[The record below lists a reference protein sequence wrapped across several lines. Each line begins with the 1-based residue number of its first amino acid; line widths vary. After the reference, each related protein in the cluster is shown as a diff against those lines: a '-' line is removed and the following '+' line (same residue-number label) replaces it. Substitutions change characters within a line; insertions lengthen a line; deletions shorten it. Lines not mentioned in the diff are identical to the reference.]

1 MNSSQLLERISAPAN
16 LNLALRRVKS
26 NKGCAGVDRRDI
38 EATIRKLRQGGNG
51 QQLRQSLLDG
61 SYQPQP
67 VLGVEIPKPSG
78 GVRQLGIPTVLD
90 RIVQQAITNVL
101 TEIYEPKFS
110 TSSFGFRP
118 MRSAH
123 NALAAASHYIR
134 EGKRYVVDID
144 LEKYFDTVNHDRLMH
159 RLSQDIEDKRVL
171 KLIRR
176 YLQSG
181 LMRNGVVERRQRGT
195 PQGGPLSPLLS
206 NIVLDELDK
215 ELERRGHKFC
225 RYADDCQIYVSSQA
239 AAERVKDS
247 VTAFLEHKLKLKVN
261 REKSAATRVTER
273 SYLSHR
279 FTSSGEIRIASA
291 ALAKMKKRVRSI
303 TKRNRGREF
312 GLIIQELTQ
321 YLRGWQQYFK
331 LALKPSVMGALDR
344 WIRRR
349 LRSYRLKQRKR
360 KYSIAMWLQREGV
373 TERNAWKLAMSDKG
387 WWKLSQ
393 TPQVNHALPNVKFQ
407 EVGLYSL
414 REGYDTLKVYSEPPY
429 ATHACTVV

>member
-1 MNSSQLLERISAPAN
+1 VNPPQLLERISASAN

-26 NKGCAGVDRRDI
+26 NKGCAGVDRLDI
-38 EATIRKLRQGGNG
+38 AATIRKLRQGNNG

-78 GVRQLGIPTVLD
+78 GVRQLGIPTVQD

-110 TSSFGFRP
+110 KSSFGFRP

-123 NALAAASHYIR
+123 NALTMASHYIR
-134 EGKRYVVDID
+134 EGRVYVVDID

-159 RLSQDIEDKRVL
+159 RLSQDIDDKRVL
-171 KLIRR
+171 KLIRL

-215 ELERRGHKFC
+215 ELERRGHKFS
-225 RYADDCQIYVSSQA
+225 RYADDCQIYVSSQV

-247 VTAFLEHKLKLKVN
+247 ITLFLEHKLKLKVN

-279 FTSSGEIRIASA
+279 FTSSGEIRISSGAQ
-291 ALAKMKKRVRSI
+291 AKMKKRVRTI
-303 TKRNRGREF
+303 TKRNRGREL
-312 GLIIQELTQ
+312 GQIVKELTQ
-321 YLRGWQQYFK
+321 YLRGWQHYFK
-331 LALKPSVMGALDR
+331 LALKPSVMGALDS

-360 KYSIAMWLQREGV
+360 KHSIAMWLQREGV
-373 TERNAWKLAMSDKG
+373 TERNAWKVAMSDKG
-387 WWKLSQ
+387 WWKLSL
-393 TPQVNHALPNVKFQ
+393 TPQVNHALPNVKFK
-407 EVGLYSL
+407 EMGLYSL

>member
-1 MNSSQLLERISAPAN
+1 MNPSQLLERISAPAN
-16 LNLALRRVKS
+16 LNLALRRVKN
-26 NKGCAGVDRRDI
+26 NKGCAGVDRLDI
-38 EATIRKLRQGGNG
+38 EATIQKLRQGNKG

-78 GVRQLGIPTVLD
+78 GVRQLGIPTVQD
-90 RIVQQAITNVL
+90 RMVQQAITNVL
-101 TEIYEPKFS
+101 TEIYDPKFS
-110 TSSFGFRP
+110 KSSFGFRP

-123 NALAAASHYIR
+123 NALATASQYIR
-134 EGKRYVVDID
+134 EGRGYVVDID

-171 KLIRR
+171 KLIRS

-225 RYADDCQIYVSSQA
+225 RYADDCQIYVSSQVA
-239 AAERVKDS
+239 ADRVKES
-247 VTAFLEHKLKLKVN
+247 VTVFLEHKLKLKVN
-261 REKSAATRVTER
+261 REKSAATRVAER

-279 FTSSGEIRIASA
+279 FSSSGEIRISSVAQG
-291 ALAKMKKRVRSI
+291 KMKKRVRLI
-303 TKRNRGREF
+303 TKRNRGREL

-321 YLRGWQQYFK
+321 YLRGWQHYFK
-331 LALKPSVMGALDR
+331 LALKPSVMGALDS

-360 KYSIAMWLQREGV
+360 KHSIATWLQREGV

-407 EVGLYSL
+407 EMGLYSL
-414 REGYDTLKVYSEPPY
+414 KEGYDTLKVYSEPPY

>member
-1 MNSSQLLERISAPAN
+1 VNPSQLLERISAPAN

-26 NKGCAGVDRRDI
+26 NKGCAGVDRLGI
-38 EATIRKLRQGGNG
+38 EATIQKLRQGNNG

-67 VLGVEIPKPSG
+67 VLGVKIPKPNG
-78 GVRQLGIPTVLD
+78 GVRQLGIPTVQD
-90 RIVQQAITNVL
+90 RIVQQAIMNVL

-110 TSSFGFRP
+110 KSSFGFRP

-123 NALAAASHYIR
+123 NALAMASQYIR
-134 EGKRYVVDID
+134 EGRGYVVDID

-159 RLSQDIEDKRVL
+159 RLSQDIEDKRML
-171 KLIRR
+171 KLIRS

-225 RYADDCQIYVSSQA
+225 RYADDCQIYVSSQV

-247 VTAFLEHKLKLKVN
+247 ITTFLEQKLKLKVN

-279 FTSSGEIRIASA
+279 FTSSGEIRISSSA
-291 ALAKMKKRVRSI
+291 QAKMKKRVRTI
-303 TKRNRGREF
+303 TKRNRGREL
-312 GLIIQELTQ
+312 GQIVKELTQ
-321 YLRGWQQYFK
+321 YLRGWQYYFK
-331 LALKPSVMGALDR
+331 LALKPSVMGALDS

-360 KYSIAMWLQREGV
+360 KHSIAMWLQRKGV

-387 WWKLSQ
+387 WWKLSR
-393 TPQVNHALPNVKFQ
+393 TPQVNHALPNVKFL
-407 EVGLYSL
+407 EMGLYSL
-414 REGYDTLKVYSEPPY
+414 KEGYDTLKVYSEPPY

>member
-1 MNSSQLLERISAPAN
+1 MNPSQLLERISAPAN

-26 NKGCAGVDRRDI
+26 NKGCAGVDRLGI
-38 EATIRKLRQGGNG
+38 EATIQKLRQGNNG

-67 VLGVEIPKPSG
+67 VLGVKIPKPNG
-78 GVRQLGIPTVLD
+78 GVRQLGIPTVQD
-90 RIVQQAITNVL
+90 RIVQQAIMNVL

-110 TSSFGFRP
+110 KSSFGFRP

-123 NALAAASHYIR
+123 NALAMASQYIR
-134 EGKRYVVDID
+134 EGRGYVVDID

-159 RLSQDIEDKRVL
+159 RLSQDIEDKRML
-171 KLIRR
+171 KLIRS

-225 RYADDCQIYVSSQA
+225 RYADDCQIYVSSQV

-247 VTAFLEHKLKLKVN
+247 ITTFLEQKLKLKVN

-279 FTSSGEIRIASA
+279 FTSSGEIRISSSA
-291 ALAKMKKRVRSI
+291 QAKMKKRVRTI
-303 TKRNRGREF
+303 TKRNRGREL
-312 GLIIQELTQ
+312 GQIVKELTQ
-321 YLRGWQQYFK
+321 YLRGWQYYFK
-331 LALKPSVMGALDR
+331 LALKPSVMGALDS

-360 KYSIAMWLQREGV
+360 KHSIAMWLQRKGV

-387 WWKLSQ
+387 WWKLSR
-393 TPQVNHALPNVKFQ
+393 TPQVNHALPNVKFL
-407 EVGLYSL
+407 EMGLYSL
-414 REGYDTLKVYSEPPY
+414 KEGYDTLKVYSEPPY